1 MFFVACSY
9 VGACVHEG
17 QLHPLTEVSECD
29 DLLPTHI
36 LFYRTYDPDDHY
48 HTASP
53 LQYINGGTLEDLL
66 HDSSMDL
73 PWSLRIQLSLD
84 IARGMEYLHL
94 HNMLH
99 RDLNSHNVLL
109 RKQGSKYT
117 GVVAD
122 FGLAAKNPRSFK

>member
-1 MFFVACSY
+1 MILLYIVRNFNVSLFS
-9 VGACVHEG
+9 
-17 QLHPLTEVSECD
+17 LSLT
-29 DLLPTHI
+29 L
-36 LFYRTYDPDDHY
+36 
-48 HTASP
+48 

-66 HDSSMDL
+66 HDVSMEL
-73 PWSLRIQLSLD
+73 PWPLRIQLSLD
-84 IARGMEYLHL
+84 VARGMEYLHT

-122 FGLAAKNPRSFK
+122 FGLAAKNPRSYK